1 MLSLIID
8 LTDKKDLNNWDS
20 KLSYQEEVIKDV
32 Q

>member
-1 MLSLIID
+1 MNKKQLKK
-8 LTDKKDLNNWDS
+8 DKKDLNNWDS